1 MSQKDDALV
10 FTQTHQSEMSC
21 IILADYPWAGSLKPV
36 SNEFVKKDYQRRQKS
51 KLVQFREERK
61 MEK

>member
-1 MSQKDDALV
+1 MSQSDDALV
-10 FTQTHQSEMSC
+10 FTHKVKCHARFSC
-21 IILADYPWAGSLKPV
+21 ADYPWAGSLKPV

-51 KLVQFREERK
+51 KFVLFREERK